1 MQEIIKKLYNL
12 SYIAKRSDSSNV
24 ERVHDVTEEIK
35 KFIEE
40 QNLQVKFLRLKEK
53 EKSGFNVSPKAKDRV
68 GSIIADCM
76 IYAQKNNDSSVSAKE
91 RFYNNAVVLTAAV
104 ENILSVINES

>member
-1 MQEIIKKLYNL
+1 MQATIKELSNL
-12 SYIAKRSDSSNV
+12 ADIAKRSNLARVDEV
-24 ERVHDVTEEIK
+24 EISAKKIK
-35 KFIEE
+35 RFIED
-40 QNLQVKFLRLKEK
+40 QSLQIKILNLKEK
-53 EKSGFNVSPKAKDRV
+53 EKSGFTVNPKAKDQV

-104 ENILSVINES
+104 ENILSAINES